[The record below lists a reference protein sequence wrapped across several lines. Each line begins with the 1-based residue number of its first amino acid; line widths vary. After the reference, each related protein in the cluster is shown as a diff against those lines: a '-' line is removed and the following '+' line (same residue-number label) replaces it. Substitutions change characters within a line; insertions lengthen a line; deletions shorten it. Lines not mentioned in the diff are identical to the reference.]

1 VIDVVLVSMIL
12 LVVRLEVR
20 VVVLSDGWT
29 IVWRIVWSPY
39 VVVVV
44 MSSVVLVVVDV
55 EPVGNGIE
63 VEGGRVVLNVVVV
76 VTPTN

>member
-1 VIDVVLVSMIL
+1 MIDVVLVSMIL

>member
-20 VVVLSDGWT
+20 VVVLSDGWA